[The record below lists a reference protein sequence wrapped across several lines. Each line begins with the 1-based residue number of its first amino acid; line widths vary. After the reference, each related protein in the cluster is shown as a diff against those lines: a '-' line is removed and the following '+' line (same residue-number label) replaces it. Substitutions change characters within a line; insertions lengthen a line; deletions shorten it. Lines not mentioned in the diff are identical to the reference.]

1 MTNENNQKQ
10 LRESIRMLERKL
22 GLLNDSEM
30 CCCKVTMA
38 QCHAIVEI
46 GRAGSISLAELA
58 GLLNLDN
65 STMSRTVNNLVN
77 SGHVMRE
84 LDPGDRRYVTIALT
98 DSGKAVFDEIES
110 GMDNKFAMI
119 LDRIP
124 EDKKSQVLESLE
136 LLNEAL
142 ENCCC

>member
-1 MTNENNQKQ
+1 MKNDNDQIR
-10 LRESIRMLERKL
+10 LREDIRILERKL
-22 GLLNDSEM
+22 GLLSDSGM
-30 CCCKVTMA
+30 CCCGVTMA

-46 GRAGSISLAELA
+46 GRANGISLAELA

-77 SGHVMRE
+77 SGYVIRE
-84 LDPGDRRYVTIALT
+84 LDPKDRRYVTIELT
-98 DSGKAVFDEIES
+98 DSGKAVFEEIES
-110 GMDNKFAMI
+110 GMERKFSDI

-124 EDKKSQVLESLE
+124 EEKRAQVLESLE
-136 LLNEAL
+136 LLNEAF